1 MPRLPFPQ
9 SFSMTL
15 PLNHWNTH
23 THPSFGT
30 TSSQTEHL
38 YCHPRH
44 TSLLFYYSHNNSF
57 STTHIIISPLS
68 LPHPPQH
75 PLYRHSFSTTH
86 ITIPSLTQL
95 NFSSL
100 LYTQHIPLYHTQH
113 NITPTFHLTFSPT
126 LTTLLVY
133 FYYIRFPSILFPP
146 SLPFSLPFSPS
157 HPLLFSF
164 LFSRSRPYDR
174 LLSFIL
180 W

>member
-1 MPRLPFPQ
+1 M
-9 SFSMTL
+9 MM
-15 PLNHWNTH
+15 
-23 THPSFGT
+23 
-30 TSSQTEHL
+30 
-38 YCHPRH
+38 
-44 TSLLFYYSHNNSF
+44 
-57 STTHIIISPLS
+57 IIININIMNNDNINTSTSILPPPSLGMQNPITLVLIIIFPLS

-75 PLYRHSFSTTH
+75 LFYRRSFSTTH

-95 NFSSL
+95 NFSSP
-100 LYTQHIPLYHTQH
+100 LYTQYLPLYHTQH
-113 NITPTFHLTFSPT
+113 NTFTPTFHLTLSPT

-133 FYYIRFPSILFPP
+133 YYFYHIRFPSILFPP

>member
-9 SFSMTL
+9 SFSMKI
-15 PLNHWNTH
+15 PLNHWNTP

-30 TSSQTEHL
+30 TSSPTEHF
-38 YCHPRH
+38 YCHTYP
-44 TSLLFYYSHNNSF
+44 TSHLIFFTTHSPHLTFSHHNTY
-57 STTHIIISPLS
+57 STT
-68 LPHPPQH
+68 
-75 PLYRHSFSTTH
+75 T
-86 ITIPSLTQL
+86 PSLTKVKI
-95 NFSSL
+95 SSL
-100 LYTQHIPLYHTQH
+100 LYTQHLPLYHTQH

-126 LTTLLVY
+126 LTTLLVYHY